1 MENEPDIVTANDM
14 LWDRQIFDREGREVG
29 KVDDIE
35 LDVPA
40 DGSPPVVTALLCGPT
55 ALGPRIGDRIGTW
68 WSAVGRRMRPA
79 DDPYPARIPIEKV
92 ATFDRRRVRLRVSA
106 AELPIDRMRAWT
118 RRHVIDRIPGSGR

>member
-1 MENEPDIVTANDM
+1 MEHETDIVTANDM
-14 LWDRQIFDREGREVG
+14 VWDRQIFDRDGREVG

-40 DGSPPVVTALLCGPT
+40 DGGPPVVTALLCGPT

-68 WSAVGRRMRPA
+68 WSAVGRRMSPG

-92 ATFDRRRVRLRVSA
+92 AKFDRRRVRLRVA
-106 AELPIDRMRAWT
+106 APELPVDHMREWT
-118 RRHVIDRIPGSGR
+118 RRHIIERIPGGRR